1 VSAGSQGIRV
11 ALLLLATLAAGAA
24 GGIALDRKL
33 GASQSTA
40 QSTDRGT
47 RGRETTIERFADELG
62 LTEDQRARIAPI
74 LVDTRA
80 RMSEVFDKVRP
91 EYELVV
97 DSARARIE
105 AVLTPDQVRMYR
117 QLLDEQR
124 GGRDES
130 EPESN

>member
-33 GASQSTA
+33 GSSQSTA
-40 QSTDRGT
+40 ELSDRGS

-62 LTEDQRARIAPI
+62 LTEEQRASIAPI

-124 GGRDES
+124 GRRDES